1 MIYGGDQDVLELYR
15 LRQELHLA
23 VDPLGDAK
31 APYMHLAAQNISLQ
45 EYLTYRQN
53 QMRSR
58 IIFRDIS
65 ELSNTISEQNK
76 AQKQM
81 VSNQLQSAGLTNTFE
96 DWVKFNQSRL

>member
-1 MIYGGDQDVLELYR
+1 
-15 LRQELHLA
+15 
-23 VDPLGDAK
+23 
-31 APYMHLAAQNISLQ
+31 MHLAAQNMSLQ

-81 VSNQLQSAGLTNTFE
+81 VSN
-96 DWVKFNQSRL
+96 